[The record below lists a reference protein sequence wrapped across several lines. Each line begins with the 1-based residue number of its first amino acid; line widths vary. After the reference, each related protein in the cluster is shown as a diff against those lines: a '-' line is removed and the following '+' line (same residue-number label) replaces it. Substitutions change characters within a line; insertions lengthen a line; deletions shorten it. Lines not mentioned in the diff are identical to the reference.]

1 MEKII
6 NGEKVE
12 IYELNGELR
21 VRKNRC
27 DMPLEDF
34 EKFSNLNP
42 KFYELSDEDFTKL
55 FKKVFPGGSFSR

>member
-34 EKFSNLNP
+34 ESEVLWIIRWR
-42 KFYELSDEDFTKL
+42 FYKII
-55 FKKVFPGGSFSR
+55 